1 MSDKVRKAI
10 AERLDNL
17 RRQQQPPR
25 RKDKEPSKAEEKR
38 SS

>member
-10 AERLDNL
+10 TERLDNL

-25 RKDKEPSKAEEKR
+25 RKDKEPRKEEKR